1 MSIDCR
7 CTTVEELTGAEAV
20 EYSKKH
26 LREVLINMTWWQTL
40 YECPRTLRWFLLDR
54 PDSGYHGGGVP
65 VLKRL

>member
-26 LREVLINMTWWQTL
+26 LREVLINMSGGKHSMSA
-40 YECPRTLRWFLLDR
+40 PGRFDGFFLIGLTR
-54 PDSGYHGGGVP
+54 VTTGVAFP
-65 VLKRL
+65 F